1 MWERLIVVN
10 RGEIAFDDTPK
21 EVFSH
26 YRELEAMGLAAP
38 QITYIMHALKEK
50 GLNVDPGAT
59 TVPEACEGYSESSA
73 GSRFSSAERRAR
85 KMIRDITIG
94 QYYPADSVLH
104 RLDPRTKLAGTLI
117 FIISVFLF
125 HTLPGYAVATVFLA
139 AG

>member
-1 MWERLIVVN
+1 MTIL
-10 RGEIAFDDTPK
+10 PK
-21 EVFSH
+21 KSFPH

-59 TVPEACEGYSESSA
+59 TVPEACEDILRALREA
-73 GSRFSSAERRAR
+73 GSPLLKGGPR

-117 FIISVFLF
+117 FIVSVFLF
-125 HTLPGYAVATVFLA
+125 HTLPGYAVAYGVPGGGDKDIQSPGKVYL
-139 AG
+139 